1 MATRKI
7 AVIIPALNEASALP
21 SLIAEIPGWVDR
33 IIVADNGSTDATAIV
48 AAAAGAEV
56 VAAPRRGYGHAC
68 MAGILAAADADIL
81 VFLDGDR
88 SDFPDRMAQL
98 VAPIERGEADLVIG
112 SRVLGRAESGALS
125 PQQRYGNALACRL
138 VRLFWGHRYTD
149 LGPFR
154 AIRRPVLLALDMREM
169 RYGWTIEMQ
178 IAVLRHGLVVVEVPV
193 DARRRIGVSK
203 ISGTVVGVVSA
214 GTRIL
219 LVIFREA
226 LRRR

>member
-1 MATRKI
+1 MAAARI
-7 AVIIPALNEASALP
+7 AVIIPALNEAAALP
-21 SLIAEIPGWVDR
+21 SLIAEIPQWVDR
-33 IIVADNGSTDATAIV
+33 IIVADNGSTDATAMA

-68 MAGILAAADADIL
+68 MAGVRAAADADIL

-88 SDFPDRMAQL
+88 SDYPTRMGDL
-98 VAPIERGEADLVIG
+98 ITPIERGKADLVIG
-112 SRVLGRAESGALS
+112 SRVLGRAERGALS
-125 PQQRYGNALACRL
+125 PQQRYGNRLACAL
-138 VRLFWGHRYTD
+138 VHLFWGHRYTD

-154 AIRRPVLLALDMREM
+154 AIRRSSLLALEMREM

-178 IAVLRHGLVVVEVPV
+178 VAALRRGLAVTEVPV
-193 DARRRIGVSK
+193 DVRRRIGVSK
-203 ISGTVVGVVSA
+203 ISGTIRGVISA